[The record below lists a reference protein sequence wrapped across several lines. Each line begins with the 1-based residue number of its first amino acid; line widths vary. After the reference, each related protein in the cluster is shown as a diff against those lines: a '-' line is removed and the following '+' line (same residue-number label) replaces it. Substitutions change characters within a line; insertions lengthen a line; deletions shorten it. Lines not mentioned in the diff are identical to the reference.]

1 MRRSLTLALIL
12 ALAAP
17 AAAQTRLSAEDQ
29 AEVDRFEQYIN
40 GITTFRA
47 DFTQTAPT
55 GQQAKGVIYIQR
67 PERLRVEFTPPADM
81 LIVATPVWLVLYE
94 RKVKEPQY
102 IPLRSSPAGIL
113 VRKDIK
119 LTGGPDIRVTQVARQ
134 GAFTSITVVD
144 PKSPNQGRMTL
155 NFTRAP
161 IQLLGWSVT
170 DAHGQT
176 TRVEFTSYQT
186 GIAIDPKLFLPP
198 LSGRDDKRSG
208 SDR

>member
-1 MRRSLTLALIL
+1 MRRLLALAFSL

-17 AAAQTRLSAEDQ
+17 AAAQIRLTPEDQ

-40 GITTFRA
+40 AITTFRA
-47 DFTQTAPT
+47 EFTQTAPN
-55 GQQAKGVIYIQR
+55 GRQAKGVIYIQR

-119 LTGGPDIRVTQVARQ
+119 LTGGPDIRVTRVARQ
-134 GAFTSITVVD
+134 AGFVAVTVVD
-144 PKSPNQGRMTL
+144 PKNPNQGSMTL

-161 IQLLGWSVT
+161 IQLLGWTVT

-198 LSGRDDKRSG
+198 LSGRDNRPG